1 MAGFVTLSN
10 ADHPA
15 GAALPTGTNKVAK
28 PTFPDFV
35 PPMMAESTKAPFDS
49 QDWIFE
55 IKLDGYRAITVFD
68 SAGKAH
74 LWSRNGLSLEAKF
87 PAIANAVSK
96 LKLRSTVLDGE
107 VVAVD
112 EKGIPRF
119 QLLQR
124 FQKQPTAPTLYYVF
138 DLLWYRGDDLTQKP
152 VLERRNVL
160 ERVLKPVA
168 GIQLGSYVEAEGK
181 ALFELTKEKG
191 MEGIIAKHKDS
202 LYRPGKRA
210 SDWLKIK
217 ARLQQ
222 EFVVGGFTAPKGSR
236 KHLGAVVLGAYSNG
250 TLRHYGYAGSGFTEK
265 GLKDAVDRMKPLF
278 IDKCPFVNPP
288 NIKEKIQ
295 WVRPKLVCEVE
306 YAELTAD
313 DQLRQTTFLGWRDD
327 KNPKEVVLE

>member
-1 MAGFVTLSN
+1 VRNILLAANT
-10 ADHPA
+10 ADCILKRRTRSH
-15 GAALPTGTNKVAK
+15 GETDLPRLCS
-28 PTFPDFV
+28 
-35 PPMMAESTKAPFDS
+35 PMLAESTKAPFDS

-96 LKLRSTVLDGE
+96 LKLRSTILDGE

-112 EKGIPRF
+112 ENGIPRF

-138 DLLWYRGDDLTQKP
+138 DVLWCKGDDLTQKS
-152 VLERRNVL
+152 VLERRRVL
-160 ERVLKPVA
+160 ERALKPAA
-168 GIQLGSYVEAEGK
+168 GIQLGSYVDAEGK

-191 MEGIIAKHKDS
+191 MEGIIAKHKGS
-202 LYRPGKRA
+202 IYRLGKRT

-236 KHLGAVVLGAYSNG
+236 KHLGAVVLGAYTNG
-250 TLRHYGYAGSGFTEK
+250 KLRHYGYAGSGFSEK

-295 WVRPKLVCEVE
+295 WVRPRLVCEVE

-327 KNPKEVVLE
+327 KKAQEVVLE

>member
-1 MAGFVTLSN
+1 MAKKTVPGFV
-10 ADHPA
+10 PA
-15 GAALPTGTNKVAK
+15 
-28 PTFPDFV
+28 
-35 PPMMAESTKAPFDS
+35 MMADSAKTPFDS
-49 QDWIFE
+49 PDWIFE

-68 SAGKAH
+68 SARKPY
-74 LWSRNGLSLEAKF
+74 LWSRNGLALEAKF
-87 PAIANAVSK
+87 PVIAQAVSK
-96 LKLRSTVLDGE
+96 LKLHSTILDGE

-112 EKGIPRF
+112 DNGVPRF

-138 DLLWYRGDDLTQKP
+138 DVLWSEGSDLTGKP
-152 VLERRNVL
+152 ILERKQVLEHI
-160 ERVLKPVA
+160 LKPVA
-168 GIQLGSYVEAEGK
+168 GIQLGSYVEEHGK

-191 MEGIIAKHKDS
+191 MEGIIAKRKDS
-202 LYRPGKRA
+202 IYRPGKRT

-236 KHLGAVVLGAYSNG
+236 KHLGAMVLGAYTNG
-250 TLRHYGYAGSGFTEK
+250 KLRHYGYAGSGFSEK
-265 GLKDAVDRMKPLF
+265 GLKDAVERMKSLL

-295 WVRPKLVCEVE
+295 WVKPTLVCEVE
-306 YAELTAD
+306 YAELTAE

-327 KNPKEVVLE
+327 KKAKEVVLEVTQTA